1 MSNSEALGILQKEL
15 ENRRNMSHSC
25 AAYECD
31 GCKYATPNG
40 NVDEAIETAI
50 EALELCVMIEDDK
63 R

>member
-1 MSNSEALGILQKEL
+1 MTNIEALDILQKEL

-31 GCKYATPNG
+31 GCKYATPNA
-40 NVDEAIETAI
+40 NVDEAIEVAI
-50 EALELCVMIEDDK
+50 EALELCAMIEDDK